1 MTPSGTLTPNSAC
14 ARSTASHNRRSPT
27 IFASGDQ
34 IATISSLAY
43 LLASTFGIATN
54 TQLTAAG
61 GRMFK
66 AQ

>member
-1 MTPSGTLTPNSAC
+1 L
-14 ARSTASHNRRSPT
+14 
-27 IFASGDQ
+27 ASGDQ

-54 TQLTAAG
+54 TQLTAASIG
-61 GRMFK
+61 AVK

>member
-1 MTPSGTLTPNSAC
+1 L
-14 ARSTASHNRRSPT
+14 
-27 IFASGDQ
+27 ASGDQ

-43 LLASTFGIATN
+43 LLANTFGIATN

-61 GRMFK
+61 SAAVR